1 MLGGLGMSSE
11 EEYRKAVLKIARLM
25 PEFINEM
32 KLLRRAIDR
41 MPSGK
46 L

>member
-1 MLGGLGMSSE
+1 MLGGLGMLSE
-11 EEYRKAVLKIARLM
+11 EEYRTAVIKIARLM

-41 MPSGK
+41 MPSGR